1 MLRRLYSQI
10 YKHAT
15 MLITWP
21 GELSAILVYPFI
33 GLMSLGLLGTFIIEG
48 GTTSQAFIFII
59 YGVLSWNIYSNT
71 MQVLTRGIYY
81 ELWDGTL
88 KNLFLARIRVRE
100 FIFGN
105 MLFALISIVIV
116 IALMTVVSIFVFN
129 FNIFSAG
136 PLIIVGVLGV
146 VVEAFADSLMILSL
160 LVKYGN
166 KFTNLAWIMPGFM
179 MVLAGVYYPISIL
192 PASVRTI
199 SNVFPVTHA
208 INGIRALT
216 LSPEIALGE
225 IMLALVGGLIY
236 LALSLYVFKYAYNL
250 SKKDGSLVTLTN

>member
-1 MLRRLYSQI
+1 
-10 YKHAT
+10 
-15 MLITWP
+15 
-21 GELSAILVYPFI
+21 
-33 GLMSLGLLGTFIIEG
+33 
-48 GTTSQAFIFII
+48 
-59 YGVLSWNIYSNT
+59 
-71 MQVLTRGIYY
+71 
-81 ELWDGTL
+81 
-88 KNLFLARIRVRE
+88 
-100 FIFGN
+100 
-105 MLFALISIVIV
+105 
-116 IALMTVVSIFVFN
+116 
-129 FNIFSAG
+129 
-136 PLIIVGVLGV
+136 
-146 VVEAFADSLMILSL
+146 MILSL